1 MKLRGPKGRIARRLG
16 IAISP
21 KTARILERRP
31 TPPGQHGPSRR
42 PSKTSEYHKQLLEKQ
57 RLRAQYGISES
68 QLRALYRKATRLR
81 GNTGE
86 RLLQLLERRLDAVAL
101 RAGFAPTIFAARQLV
116 AHGHFDV
123 NGRRSTVPSHRIGPN
138 DVVTL
143 RPKSREMPLI
153 VDSRERYKPAG
164 YLQVDAASHSIR
176 FPTDPLRAEVPVI
189 CEVSLVVEYYSR

>member
-1 MKLRGPKGRIARRLG
+1 MKLRGPKGRLARRLG
-16 IAISP
+16 IALSP

-31 TPPGQHGPSRR
+31 TPPGQHGSSRR
-42 PSKTSEYHKQLLEKQ
+42 PGKTSEYHKQLLEKQ

-68 QLRALYRKATRLR
+68 QLRAAYRRATRLR

-86 RLLQLLERRLDAVAL
+86 RLLQLLERRLDAIVL

-123 NGRRSTVPSHRIGPN
+123 NGRRSTVPSHRIQPT
-138 DVVTL
+138 DVITL

-153 VDSRERYKPAG
+153 VDSRERHSPAA
-164 YLQVDAASHSIR
+164 YIEVDNASHSIR
-176 FPTDPLRAEVPVI
+176 MPSDPLREQVPVI
-189 CEVSLVVEYYSR
+189 CELSLVVEFYSR

>member
-16 IAISP
+16 IALSP
-21 KTARILERRP
+21 KTAKILERRP
-31 TPPGQHGPSRR
+31 TPPGQHGPTRR
-42 PSKTSEYHKQLLEKQ
+42 PGKTSEYHKQLLEKQ

-68 QLRALYRKATRLR
+68 QLRTAYRRATRLR

-86 RLLQLLERRLDAVAL
+86 RLLQLLERRLDAVVL

-123 NGRRSTVPSHRIGPN
+123 NGRRSTVPSQRVNPD

-143 RPKSREMPLI
+143 RPRSREMPLI
-153 VDSRERYKPAG
+153 VVSRERHRPVSY
-164 YLQVDAASHSIR
+164 VTVDDAAHTAR
-176 FPTDPLRAEVPVI
+176 MPADPLRAQVPVI
-189 CEVSLVVEYYSR
+189 CELSLVVEFYSR

>member
-1 MKLRGPKGRIARRLG
+1 VKLRGPKGRIARRLG

-21 KTARILERRP
+21 KTARIIERRQS
-31 TPPGQHGPSRR
+31 PPGQHGASRR
-42 PSKTSEYHKQLLEKQ
+42 PGKTSEYHKQLLEKQ

-86 RLLQLLERRLDAVAL
+86 RLIQLLERRLDAVIL
-101 RAGFAPTIFAARQLV
+101 RSGFAPTIFAARQL
-116 AHGHFDV
+116 ASHGHFNV
-123 NGRRSTVPSHRIGPN
+123 NGRRSTVPSHHIGPN

-143 RPKSREMPLI
+143 RPASREMALI
-153 VDSRERYKPAG
+153 MASRERYRPAN
-164 YLQVDAASHSIR
+164 YLQVDAESHSIR

-189 CEVSLVVEYYSR
+189 CEMSLVVEFYSR

>member
-1 MKLRGPKGRIARRLG
+1 

-123 NGRRSTVPSHRIGPN
+123 NGRRSTVPSHRIQPT
-138 DVVTL
+138 DVITL
-143 RPKSREMPLI
+143 RPKSR
-153 VDSRERYKPAG
+153 
-164 YLQVDAASHSIR
+164 
-176 FPTDPLRAEVPVI
+176 
-189 CEVSLVVEYYSR
+189 